1 MNTLHT
7 PKMNYRA
14 TLLLLILKCTF
25 TSLNAQPTT
34 GVPTNFHYNYC
45 EIIGERR
52 SPIAPIDVTVDY
64 GEPVKRSKAA
74 RAQQE
79 QQGKRIHFDS
89 MAEAMNH
96 LDKEGWE
103 FVQAYVESIE
113 GRSYLHWILRKKIV
127 EVEER

>member
-1 MNTLHT
+1 MYILSQ
-7 PKMNYRA
+7 PKIKSGSA
-14 TLLLLILKCTF
+14 LLLFIITWTF
-25 TSLNAQPTT
+25 TSLNAQSTNGAPTDI
-34 GVPTNFHYNYC
+34 HYNYC

-52 SPIAPIDVTVDY
+52 SPIASLDVTVDY

-74 RAQQE
+74 RVQQE
-79 QQGKRIHFDS
+79 KQGIRTHFDS

-113 GRSYLHWILRKKIV
+113 GRSYLHWILRKKRT

>member
-1 MNTLHT
+1 MNTLRA
-7 PKMNYRA
+7 PNSSCRA
-14 TLLLLILKCTF
+14 TFLLFTLMCTF
-25 TSLNAQPTT
+25 TSLIAQSTT
-34 GVPTNFHYNYC
+34 GVPTNSHYNYC

-89 MAEAMNH
+89 MAEAMNY

-103 FVQAYVESIE
+103 FVQACVESIE